1 MAEHEGIIVRVL
13 FPRDAPASGAE
24 NLAFRHLPRA
34 GDILSV
40 MLRDERS
47 FNIWRVKH
55 VVHHVYHDD
64 SRPAPV
70 TIEVEEIEP
79 GEYEGMRLE
88 LS

>member
-1 MAEHEGIIVRVL
+1 MRPQPA
-13 FPRDAPASGAE
+13 PRTWRSGTYRGAS
-24 NLAFRHLPRA
+24 
-34 GDILSV
+34 DILSV

-47 FNIWRVKH
+47 FYICRVKH

-79 GEYEGMRLE
+79 GDCEGMRLE